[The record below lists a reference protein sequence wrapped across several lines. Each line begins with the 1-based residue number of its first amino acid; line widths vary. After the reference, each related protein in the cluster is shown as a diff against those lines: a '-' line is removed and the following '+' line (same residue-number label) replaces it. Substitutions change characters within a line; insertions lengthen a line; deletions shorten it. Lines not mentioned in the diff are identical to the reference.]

1 MKTGLAMTWMV
12 LCAAAMLQAQSVSVA
27 VVDLEDLV
35 RLHPNTTAD
44 KKLLEQTLKEYKG
57 EGDDL
62 QRKLE
67 ALQEDFEKARKE
79 AQDPALSEK
88 ARKVAEEA
96 AGKKGGELSAA
107 NRQARDRMQTLQQQL
122 SEQQVRMVK
131 RTTSEIR
138 SAVDK
143 YATEHKILLV
153 LPASAVLYQEKTLD
167 ITDAIMK
174 RMNIQRPPPA
184 ADTGASD
191 TGEHLAPAPA
201 GGATGAPKK

>member
-1 MKTGLAMTWMV
+1 MT
-12 LCAAAMLQAQSVSVA
+12 AANIPLIYFQAA
-27 VVDLEDLV
+27 
-35 RLHPNTTAD
+35 
-44 KKLLEQTLKEYKG
+44 
-57 EGDDL
+57 
-62 QRKLE
+62 
-67 ALQEDFEKARKE
+67 
-79 AQDPALSEK
+79 SEFRK

-167 ITDAIMK
+167 ITDAILK
-174 RMNIQRPPPA
+174 RMNIQRPPPS

-191 TGEHLAPAPA
+191 TGFRLPAAVPA
-201 GGATGAPKK
+201 SGATGAPAK